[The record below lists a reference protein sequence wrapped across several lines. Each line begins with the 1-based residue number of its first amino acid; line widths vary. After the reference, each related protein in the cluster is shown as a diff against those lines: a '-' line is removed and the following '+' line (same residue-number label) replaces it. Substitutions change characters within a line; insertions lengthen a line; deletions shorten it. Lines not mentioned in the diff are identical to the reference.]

1 MSSAIPSPASSKRP
15 SLWPVVLL
23 AATLAFGA
31 ACQGEPEAGG
41 QTLKIFDGDSFIMRT
56 AGGEEIEV
64 RLFGI
69 DAPERSQPW
78 SRKSRQALVGM
89 LRGHGIDTDAVTVDT
104 YGRTVAV
111 VYRRTDGLNINQ
123 EMIRQGHAWVYRRYT
138 DGPRLMWI
146 ERLMSSSGTCRCT
159 MHRAGAAG
167 RCSTASTRLSS
178 TANSS
183 CSSVEADPGNR
194 HCSTWSAVSI
204 GRQRARY

>member
-41 QTLKIFDGDSFIMRT
+41 RTLKIFDGDSFIMRT

-138 DGPRLMWI
+138 DDPVLIRLEEEARADGRGLWGLPEA
-146 ERLMSSSGTCRCT
+146 ERIPPWQWR
-159 MHRAGAAG
+159 RE
-167 RCSTASTRLSS
+167 R
-178 TANSS
+178 
-183 CSSVEADPGNR
+183 
-194 HCSTWSAVSI
+194 
-204 GRQRARY
+204 RARSGSGG